1 MTYTFYFAFAS
12 IWWVKGSHLDTKE
25 KRSFLNDRL
34 HITVNKVTE
43 HLLSYIISH
52 SQQER
57 EWSDVV
63 LFADVNTFF
72 K

>member
-1 MTYTFYFAFAS
+1 MTYAYYFAFAS

-25 KRSFLNDRL
+25 KVFLNDRL
-34 HITVNKVTE
+34 NITVNKATE
-43 HLLSYIISH
+43 HVLSYIISH